1 MKTESVLLFP
11 ANLIQHVDPS
21 LKSTPV
27 SIDRL
32 AGVEYAISTLPE
44 EAQQWIRLRFRQN
57 LSAVE
62 TAGAL
67 GLTQDQEKAL
77 GQDTVQKLRHTSRW
91 DWIQHGIEGNLR
103 RIKRLA
109 EAWGYEE
116 GYRKG
121 LEDGCGGK
129 IPTAPD
135 AAALALPV
143 SALPVSNRIL
153 NVLNRLEYTTVASL
167 VDKDEYEVMALRGL
181 GARGVAEIGLA
192 LRQLGITGTA
202 WERYI
207 R

>member
-1 MKTESVLLFP
+1 MSNTTQPQFP
-11 ANLIQHVDPS
+11 QNFVNHLDLGRKADPLS
-21 LKSTPV
+21 K
-27 SIDRL
+27 DAC
-32 AGVEYAISTLPE
+32 AGMEYAISTLPE

-109 EAWGYEE
+109 EARGYEE

-143 SALPVSNRIL
+143 SALPVSNRVL

-167 VDKDEYEVMALRGL
+167 ADKDEYEVMALRGL

>member
-27 SIDRL
+27 SIDRV
-32 AGVEYAISTLPE
+32 AGMEYAISTLPE

-103 RIKRLA
+103 RIKRLEKA
-109 EAWGYEE
+109 RGYEE

-181 GARGVAEIGLA
+181 GVRGVAEIGLA

>member
-1 MKTESVLLFP
+1 METSTSSFFSLNFISHLDPAQKTDG
-11 ANLIQHVDPS
+11 IT
-21 LKSTPV
+21 K
-27 SIDRL
+27 DRL
-32 AGVEYAISTLPE
+32 AGVEYAISTLSE

-103 RIKRLA
+103 RIKRLEKA
-109 EAWGYEE
+109 RGYEE

-153 NVLNRLEYTTVASL
+153 NALNRLECTTVASL

-181 GARGVAEIGLA
+181 GVRGVAEIGLA

>member
-1 MKTESVLLFP
+1 METSTSSFFSLNFISHLDPAQKTDG
-11 ANLIQHVDPS
+11 IT
-21 LKSTPV
+21 K
-27 SIDRL
+27 DRL
-32 AGVEYAISTLPE
+32 AGVEYAISTLSE

-109 EAWGYEE
+109 EARGYEE

-143 SALPVSNRIL
+143 SALPVSNRVL

-181 GARGVAEIGLA
+181 GVRGVAEIGLA

>member
-1 MKTESVLLFP
+1 METSTSSFFSLNFISHLDPAQKTDG
-11 ANLIQHVDPS
+11 IT
-21 LKSTPV
+21 K
-27 SIDRL
+27 DRL
-32 AGVEYAISTLPE
+32 AGVEYAISTLSE

-103 RIKRLA
+103 RIKRLEKA
-109 EAWGYEE
+109 RGYEE

-143 SALPVSNRIL
+143 SALPGSNRVL
-153 NVLNRLEYTTVASL
+153 NVLNRWEYTTVASL

-181 GARGVAEIGLA
+181 GVRGVAEIGLA